1 MIKRLEQFRS
11 EADGIQAA
19 LNEPVLDGT
28 PFVLVMH
35 DGKNSLVYGELYPDQ
50 IGREGVAHKVGFRLQ
65 RRFDLCGCFCFDFA
79 KASEHA
85 ERMNQ
90 EFSGQGLTVIPLHRR
105 EWLRGELR
113 QLKSAIELL
122 ESSLANLK

>member
-1 MIKRLEQFRS
+1 MIKQLEQFRS

-35 DGKNSLVYGELYPDQ
+35 DGKNTLVYGELYPDQ
-50 IGREGVAHKVGFRLQ
+50 IGREGVPDKVGFRYQ

-90 EFSGQGLTVIPLHRR
+90 ELSVQGKTVIPLHRR
-105 EWLRGELR
+105 EWLRGEPR
-113 QLKSAIELL
+113 QLKSAIVLL
-122 ESSLANLK
+122 ESSLSNLK